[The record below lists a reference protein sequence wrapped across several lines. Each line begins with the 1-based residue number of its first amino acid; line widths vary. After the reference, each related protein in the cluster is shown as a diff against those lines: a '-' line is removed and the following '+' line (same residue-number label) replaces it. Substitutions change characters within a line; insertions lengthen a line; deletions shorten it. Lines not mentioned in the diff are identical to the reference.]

1 MNSNSDQNSSR
12 ESNYRRLAASRVRL
26 VISIPTL
33 TLLLPLAT
41 GVIVY
46 WDLFNLTRNASP
58 PLKPVLEATAEDIL
72 RGTMH
77 FSLVGGLVGLILAL
91 EIVRPIRELT
101 RNVQQVTYGDLTL
114 KPRIPDLGEL
124 ADLGLSFSRMVNHLQ
139 RLFRE
144 RNRILESGGPVSL
157 LWLDLSGKI
166 HTTDTAAAELLGIP
180 PEHLAGRPVLEI
192 LPPLAHNRDFKAILR
207 GDPSHFP
214 SAPATG
220 REVRR
225 PLSTVIELPGREG
238 SPVLLLGATLA
249 LMNDE
254 TGRPVGYLLV
264 LRNLTLLRKF
274 HEQMERADRL
284 AALGTF
290 AAGMAHEVR
299 NPLASMKG
307 MVQLLAESADPE
319 QQSEY
324 VRRLD
329 SEIARLESLMSE
341 VLEFAQP
348 EPARPRPTDL
358 NRVVRES
365 LDVASERHQPE
376 ARQVSVRLEL
386 DPALPPG
393 VVEIRRLHQA
403 IVNLILNAFEAAP
416 DGSEVVIRTR
426 RAADEDS
433 QERPLL
439 IEISNSGPP
448 ISPEERERIFEPFYT
463 TKPKGTGLGLPIAYQ
478 IITANRGDLEFG
490 CEGGVTTFR
499 VSLPQSPA

>member
-1 MNSNSDQNSSR
+1 
-12 ESNYRRLAASRVRL
+12 
-26 VISIPTL
+26 
-33 TLLLPLAT
+33 
-41 GVIVY
+41 
-46 WDLFNLTRNASP
+46 
-58 PLKPVLEATAEDIL
+58 
-72 RGTMH
+72 
-77 FSLVGGLVGLILAL
+77 
-91 EIVRPIRELT
+91 
-101 RNVQQVTYGDLTL
+101 
-114 KPRIPDLGEL
+114 
-124 ADLGLSFSRMVNHLQ
+124 
-139 RLFRE
+139 
-144 RNRILESGGPVSL
+144 
-157 LWLDLSGKI
+157 
-166 HTTDTAAAELLGIP
+166 
-180 PEHLAGRPVLEI
+180 
-192 LPPLAHNRDFKAILR
+192 
-207 GDPSHFP
+207 
-214 SAPATG
+214 
-220 REVRR
+220 
-225 PLSTVIELPGREG
+225 
-238 SPVLLLGATLA
+238 
-249 LMNDE
+249 
-254 TGRPVGYLLV
+254 
-264 LRNLTLLRKF
+264 LRKF

-426 RAADEDS
+426 APPTKIHRSGRCSLRFPTPARPFLPRSANAFSSRFTRRNPKAPALGCQSRIRLSQPTAAIWNLDARAA
-433 QERPLL
+433 
-439 IEISNSGPP
+439 
-448 ISPEERERIFEPFYT
+448 
-463 TKPKGTGLGLPIAYQ
+463 
-478 IITANRGDLEFG
+478 
-490 CEGGVTTFR
+490 
-499 VSLPQSPA
+499 